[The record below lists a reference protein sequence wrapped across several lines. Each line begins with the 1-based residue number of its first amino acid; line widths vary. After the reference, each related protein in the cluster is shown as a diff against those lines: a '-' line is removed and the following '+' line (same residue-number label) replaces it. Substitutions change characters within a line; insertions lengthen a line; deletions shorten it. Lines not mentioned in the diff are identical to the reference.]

1 MKGERRREKMLK
13 NLLANLRAGEKVVL
27 SYFPNQYGDNMQ
39 DEVLAFEGGQWRLSY
54 INCHS
59 SQMLGL
65 GTCQCHSHAPYGE
78 AVISRKEALRLLE
91 DYVKENKRD
100 ERARKAEIAWL
111 EQAIRE
117 TAAIAIMN

>member
-1 MKGERRREKMLK
+1 MLK
-13 NLLANLRAGEKVVL
+13 NLLSKLQTGEEITL
-27 SYFPNQYGDNMQ
+27 SYIPNQYGEDVRN
-39 DEVLAFEGGQWRLSY
+39 EVLAFEGGQWRLSY